1 MFGKRHL
8 WDTLIGRTVGGVSMP
23 NTVKDAGRKLGDL
36 AECIDKQVELANKMV
51 PLVG

>member
-1 MFGKRHL
+1 M
-8 WDTLIGRTVGGVSMP
+8 WDTPIGRTVGAVSMP
-23 NTVKDAGRKLGDL
+23 NTVKDAGHKLGAL